1 MLVQQEGTLERGR
14 RALERLPED
23 RDEHLAALEV
33 GERVAQPLGAGERVV
48 LVPALLE
55 ARRGGEVV
63 VGAECHD
70 DEVGVVGA
78 GVGG

>member
-1 MLVQQEGTLERGR
+1 MLVQHEGTLERGR
-14 RALERLPED
+14 RALERLPEN
-23 RDEHLAALEV
+23 RHEHPAALEV

-55 ARRGGEVV
+55 ARGGGEVV
-63 VGAECHD
+63 VGAERHD

-78 GVGG
+78 GVGA